1 MNHKV
6 VSFGEFV
13 NEGKGVLKTLVGKDQ
28 DEDLTTSDAKTIGKK
43 ISKMHGKDRQKF
55 IGIVNFMG
63 ASCKIFNTIWA
74 NYKPVD
80 KARKTQNDKKDFE
93 KEMPATV

>member
-1 MNHKV
+1 MNSRV
-6 VSFGEFV
+6 ASFDTFV
-13 NEGKGVLKTLVGKDQ
+13 NEGKGVLKSLVGKAQ
-28 DEDLTTSDAKTIGKK
+28 GEDLTASDAKTIGRK
-43 ISKMHGKDRQKF
+43 ISKMHGKSRQKF

-80 KARKTQNDKKDFE
+80 KNRETSNDD
-93 KEMPATV
+93 KEFAKASV

>member
-6 VSFGEFV
+6 VSFGQFV
-13 NEGKGVLKTLVGKDQ
+13 NEGKGVLKTLVGKDAN
-28 DEDLTTSDAKTIGKK
+28 EDLTPADAKTIGKK
-43 ISKMHGKDRQKF
+43 ISRMHGKQRQKF

-63 ASCKIFNTIWA
+63 ASCKIFNAIWA

-80 KARKTQNDKKDFE
+80 QQRKTANDS
-93 KEMPATV
+93 KEFDKE